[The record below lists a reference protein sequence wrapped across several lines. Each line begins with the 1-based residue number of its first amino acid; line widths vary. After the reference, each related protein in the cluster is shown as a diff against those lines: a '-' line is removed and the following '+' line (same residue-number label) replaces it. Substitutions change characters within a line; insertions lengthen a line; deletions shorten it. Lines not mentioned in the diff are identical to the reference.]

1 MGTVKGPDSSRNEW
15 LTRLIDQYQNVLLQ
29 MCYMY
34 LHDRTQAED
43 AVQETFL
50 KAYRAMEAFRNECSE
65 KTWLVRIA
73 VNTCR
78 DMKRSAWFR
87 RMDRRITPEDMA
99 FSAVQPVGDSDAE
112 ALAQAIVKLPAKDKE
127 VILLYYYQDM
137 TMKEIAESL
146 DMAVSSVSGR
156 LKQACARLR
165 KELEKEDEDGR

>member
-15 LTRLIDQYQNVLLQ
+15 LIRLIDQYQSVLLQ

-50 KAYRAMEAFRNECSE
+50 KAYRSMDAFRNECSE

-87 RMDRRITPEDMA
+87 RMDRRITPEDTA
-99 FSAVQPVGDSDAE
+99 FSAPEPIGDSDAE

-137 TMKEIAESL
+137 TMREIAESL

-165 KELEKEDEDGR
+165 KALEVEDTDGR